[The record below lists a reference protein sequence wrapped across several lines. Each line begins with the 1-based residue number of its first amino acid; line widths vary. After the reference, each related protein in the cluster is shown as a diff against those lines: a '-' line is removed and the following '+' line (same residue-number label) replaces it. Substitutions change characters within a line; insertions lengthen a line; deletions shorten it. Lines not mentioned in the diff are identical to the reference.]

1 MDLAELERRIT
12 HIEDI
17 EAIKQ
22 LKARYCALCDAGYDA
37 DGIAPL
43 FTEDGLWDGGRTFG
57 RREGRAAIHAHFA
70 AASRRIS
77 IARHQVMDQSVRR
90 GIDKVTARAKRQS

>member
-1 MDLAELERRIT
+1 MPDADLEARVRRL
-12 HIEDI
+12 EDI

-43 FTEDGLWDGGRTFG
+43 FTE
-57 RREGRAAIHAHFA
+57 
-70 AASRRIS
+70 
-77 IARHQVMDQSVRR
+77 
-90 GIDKVTARAKRQS
+90 